1 MDEKTYLLKVT
12 TDGQCERIEFDK
24 EHDYEQLQDA
34 VDGWIERVP
43 QSFNGADLFIN
54 ELGKLKR
61 LPFNEVLTKMWADRE
76 RVVLDD
82 TIVGNGVF
90 AKTGPD
96 GETLGL
102 TEDECEVLEE
112 EISFMRP

>member
-24 EHDYEQLQDA
+24 EHDYEQLSDA
-34 VDGWIERVP
+34 VGGYIERVP

-54 ELGKLKR
+54 EEGKLER
-61 LPFNEVLTKMWADRE
+61 LPFNEVLTRMWADRE
-76 RVVLDD
+76 CVALDD
-82 TIVGNGVF
+82 IIVGNGVF

-102 TEDECEVLEE
+102 TEDECKGLED
-112 EISFMRP
+112 EISSMRP